1 MVRCSDENSYDLA
14 VGILRARYCIYYKIH
29 GNSFVNKTVAMFEIT
44 LVSEQNNRA
53 CTNDLSK
60 AKNQKSNQIK
70 NQKYDQELPKTNK
83 LARSN
88 EI

>member
-1 MVRCSDENSYDLA
+1 
-14 VGILRARYCIYYKIH
+14 
-29 GNSFVNKTVAMFEIT
+29 MFEIT

-53 CTNDLSK
+53 STNDLSK